1 MNVATL
7 KISLKIYHGYRFDG
21 FSKVCWQNPV
31 PKPCNLCYKYTMSV
45 VRAEKIRSLL
55 NQWEAHTV
63 ATAPRLRALG
73 ISSQDVQKYV
83 ANRWL
88 ESIGHGAFKRP
99 SETVTWQG
107 ALYSVQTQLGLSIHV
122 AALTALDLLGHS
134 HYQRL
139 GDAPVYLFSPPHIS
153 LPAWFKKQSWSGRIR
168 HTQSKFLPADLGLS
182 ERRTDEGFT
191 LRIASP
197 ERALLEMLHLAPHQA
212 DLIEVSQIAEG
223 MLTLRPSLMQ
233 SLLEACGSVKVKRL
247 FLYLAERNNLP
258 VMAHLDVTKFD
269 LGTGDR
275 SLTKAGGYVPKYQ
288 LLLPRELVV
297 HGS

>member
-1 MNVATL
+1 
-7 KISLKIYHGYRFDG
+7 
-21 FSKVCWQNPV
+21 
-31 PKPCNLCYKYTMSV
+31 MSI
-45 VRAEKIRSLL
+45 VRAEKLKPLL
-55 NQWEAHTV
+55 DQWEAHTV
-63 ATAPRLRALG
+63 VTAPRLRALG

-107 ALYSVQTQLGLSIHV
+107 ALYSVQTQLGLPVHA
-122 AALTALDLLGHS
+122 AALTALDLAGHS

-139 GDAPVYLFSPPHIS
+139 GDAPVYLFSPPQVS
-153 LPAWFKKQSWSGRIR
+153 LPAWFKKQSWSDRIR
-168 HTQSKFLPADLGLS
+168 QTQSKLLPPDLGLS

-191 LRIASP
+191 LRLSSP
-197 ERALLEMLHLAPHQA
+197 ERALLEMLHLAPHHA
-212 DLIEVSQIAEG
+212 DLVEASQIAEG
-223 MLTLRPSLMQ
+223 MITLRPGLMQ

-258 VMAHLDVTKFD
+258 VMAYLDVTKFD

-275 SLTKAGGYVPKYQ
+275 SLTRAGRYVPKYK
-288 LLLPRELVV
+288 LLLPTELVAD
-297 HGS
+297 GA